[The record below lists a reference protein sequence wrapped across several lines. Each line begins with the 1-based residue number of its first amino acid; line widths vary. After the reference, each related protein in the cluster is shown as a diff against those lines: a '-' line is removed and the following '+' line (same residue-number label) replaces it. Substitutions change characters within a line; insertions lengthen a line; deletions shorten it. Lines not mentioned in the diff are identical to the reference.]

1 MRFAF
6 ILVESPFIYDCLR
19 SRVFLDRELQC
30 SVETVSQ
37 LVYLMTSL
45 VRLPQSEVF
54 FIVSSFQ
61 GDANDFFFQFG
72 GQAFQAL
79 TRTLQSPF
87 LSFSSLY
94 ACIQLSHL
102 GNEETLIG

>member
-37 LVYLMTSL
+37 LVFLMTSL

-54 FIVSSFQ
+54 FIVGSFQ
-61 GDANDFFFQFG
+61 GDANDFFFFSLGGRHFRHQLESFG
-72 GQAFQAL
+72 AL
-79 TRTLQSPF
+79 FFFPF
-87 LSFSSLY
+87 LLFMHASSF
-94 ACIQLSHL
+94 
-102 GNEETLIG
+102 LI